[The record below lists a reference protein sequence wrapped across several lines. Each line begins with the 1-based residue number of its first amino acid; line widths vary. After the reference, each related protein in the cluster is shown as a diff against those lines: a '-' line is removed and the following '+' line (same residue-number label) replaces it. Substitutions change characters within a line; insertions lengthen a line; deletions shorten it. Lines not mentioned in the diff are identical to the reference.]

1 MEILLYYGH
10 SKEKVKKMLVREL
23 IELLSQL
30 DGESEIMVSQNGG
43 EYEGDFS
50 GEVEVVDGVVWFM
63 D

>member
-1 MEILLYYGH
+1 
-10 SKEKVKKMLVREL
+10 MLVREL

-30 DGESEIMVSQNGG
+30 DGEMEIMVSQNGG

-50 GEVEVVDGVVWFM
+50 GEVTVDEGRVWFL